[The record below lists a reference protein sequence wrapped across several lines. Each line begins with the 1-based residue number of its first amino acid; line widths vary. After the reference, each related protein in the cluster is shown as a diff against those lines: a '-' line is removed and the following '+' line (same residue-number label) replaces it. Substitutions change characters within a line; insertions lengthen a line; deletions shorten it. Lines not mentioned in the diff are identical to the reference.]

1 MASKTYD
8 EAIGDMRTEYD
19 LDLSEV
25 FNEDDL
31 KNAFNKLDSTQRPDA
46 KETLK
51 NFADKFFEKS
61 IGEVQPE
68 VTKNFNKQIEEAVT
82 VTLIEEIPLVEKNVR
97 DESEIKSLIDERAIG
112 LITSAET
119 VAQIIT
125 RVRIRNRIEDT
136 EVFDEIVETT
146 KKELILEHINEEI
159 ARDITL
165 FEDLSPSKLK
175 SPISPSGVTIT
186 TSSART
192 IKEKVLKGQTITED
206 DIQF

>member
-1 MASKTYD
+1 MTSKTYD

-31 KNAFNKLDSTQRPDA
+31 KREFDKLDATQRPDA

-119 VAQIIT
+119 VDQIIT
-125 RVRIRNRIEDT
+125 RARIRIRVEDT
-136 EVFDEIVETT
+136 SVFDEIVETT

-165 FEDLSPSKLK
+165 FELPPSKLK

-192 IKEKVLKGQTITED
+192 IKEKVLKGQTITEN